1 MSNLTDIGKQIRA
14 TTEALA
20 KADAEL
26 KWELAA
32 SAADVAGMVDPTP
45 ASDLIGAGLAVRKG
59 DWLGAGMSL
68 VSVVPYLG
76 DAVAKPA
83 KAVRAAKRINELRQT
98 VTKLSAQLAGLR
110 KAEKHAQAAEAVAK
124 KAKIARGAGE
134 AKAVKEAAQGQ
145 KAAAKGSKDKDCED
159 CGSAQEPAK
168 SKAQPRLPETKV
180 PCFHPF
186 DKKKFSQLSEDEKKA
201 YLKEMQRQL
210 SRQQDAI
217 NSVSANDYKTA
228 RDAFKANNRN
238 PVAGE
243 MQERK
248 RHDSQGRIERSIY
261 QSLLNKGLSPRE
273 ARKQSAERAAGV
285 MDKLAALHE
294 PDMVAGG
301 YLHPDPKSM
310 GRSDVNSS
318 IGSSWNQRGRV
329 AAMDR
334 AAQDAIDSGKG
345 DDKMNVKL
353 EPCRGRAR
361 KK

>member
-45 ASDLIGAGLAVRKG
+45 TSDLIGAGLAVRKG

-68 VSVVPYLG
+68 VSTVPYLG

-83 KAVRAAKRINELRQT
+83 KAVRAAERINELRQT
-98 VTKLSAQLAGLR
+98 VTKLTAQLASLR
-110 KAEKHAQAAEAVAK
+110 KAEKQAQAAEAAAK
-124 KAKIARGAGE
+124 NAKIAKEAAE
-134 AKAVKEAAQGQ
+134 AKAVKEAAGGQ
-145 KAAAKGSKDKDCED
+145 KSAAKGGKDKDCED
-159 CGSAQEPAK
+159 CGAESRKAK
-168 SKAQPRLPETKV
+168 PLTKLPETKV

-186 DKKKFSQLSEDEKKA
+186 DKKKFTRLSEEGKKA
-201 YLKEMQRQL
+201 YLKEMQKQL
-210 SRQQDAI
+210 SRQQEAI
-217 NSVSANDYKTA
+217 NSVSANDYKVA

-238 PVAGE
+238 PVASE

-248 RHDSQGRIERSIY
+248 RHDTRGRIERSIY
-261 QSLLNKGLSPRE
+261 QSLLNKGVSPRQ
-273 ARKQSAERAAGV
+273 ARKDAGDRATSV
-285 MDKLAALHE
+285 MEKLAALHE

-301 YLHPDPKSM
+301 YLQPDPKSM

-334 AAQDAIDSGKG
+334 AAQDAIASGKG
-345 DDKMNVKL
+345 DEKMNIKL
-353 EPCRGRAR
+353 EPCRGRA
-361 KK
+361 K

>member
-68 VSVVPYLG
+68 VSTVPYLG

-110 KAEKHAQAAEAVAK
+110 KAEKKAQAAEAAAK
-124 KAKIARGAGE
+124 KAKLLAKETAE
-134 AKAVKEAAQGQ
+134 AKATKEAADGQ
-145 KAAAKGSKDKDCED
+145 KAAAKGGKDKDCEE
-159 CGSAQEPAK
+159 CGGEAPRKAK
-168 SKAQPRLPETKV
+168 ASTKLPETKV

-186 DKKKFSQLSEDEKKA
+186 DKKKFSRLSEDGKKA
-201 YLKEMQRQL
+201 YLKEMQKQL
-210 SRQQDAI
+210 SRQQEAI
-217 NSVSANDYKTA
+217 NTVSANDYKTA

-248 RHDSQGRIERSIY
+248 RHDTHGRIERSIY
-261 QSLLNKGLSPRE
+261 QSLLNKGISPRQ
-273 ARKQSAERAAGV
+273 ARKLAGERTASV

-301 YLHPDPKSM
+301 YLQPAPKSM

-345 DDKMNVKL
+345 DEKMNIKL